1 MKGSSLM
8 AISKTYDAIIPIGMS
23 CVMATQLKKRGLRQ
37 ASYPFDWLLFPKE
50 DALET
55 VVELIQTR
63 FKGFLE
69 RNHLVVDSNK
79 VITGRV
85 SVCDTVLNITFLHDF
100 FSPQLPDE
108 ELISNQAKYQRRI
121 ERFYH
126 DISMGETVCLTLAIE
141 KSQMD
146 KHRLMEACRKL
157 RKVFPKGEL
166 DFFVV
171 VYEDEEEVFESL
183 PLEKGTLY
191 LKHLKRAKT
200 MYDTQERVWEF
211 CWLDEVGLTDRFK
224 SKIQEGAIVCRK
236 MTAWER
242 LHYKIYRHNYKWLER
257 RGLLRTQFD
266 I

>member
-1 MKGSSLM
+1 M

-37 ASYPFDWLLFPKE
+37 ASYPFDWLFFTGD

-55 VVELIQTR
+55 VVKLIQTR
-63 FKGFLE
+63 FEGFLE
-69 RNHLVVDSNK
+69 RKHLVVDSK
-79 VITGRV
+79 TVTTGRV
-85 SVCDTVLNITFLHDF
+85 SVCDTRFDVTFFHDF

-108 ELISNQAKYQRRI
+108 ELAHNQAKYQRRM

-126 DISMGETVCLTLAIE
+126 DISTAESICLTLAIE
-141 KSQMD
+141 KSRMD
-146 KHRLMEACRKL
+146 QQRLMEACRKL
-157 RKVFPKGEL
+157 REVFPKGAL

-171 VYEDEEEVFESL
+171 VYEDDEEGLETLSL
-183 PLEKGTLY
+183 EGGTLY
-191 LKHLKRAKT
+191 LRRLKRAKT
-200 MYDTQERVWEF
+200 EYDIQERVWEF
-211 CWLDEVGLTDRFK
+211 CWLDEVGLTDRFRPK
-224 SKIQEGAIVCRK
+224 KQEGAMVSRK